1 MQRAQ
6 REALEEQDQA
16 VLVPPAE
23 EEELLPDV
31 GLSLRYE
38 MPVDDE
44 RREFLV
50 SSAQPLETEK
60 AFTDDLDFGHF
71 LSRLAL

>member
-16 VLVPPAE
+16 ALVPPAE

-31 GLSLRYE
+31 GLSLHYE
-38 MPVDDE
+38 TRVDDE

-50 SSAQPLETEK
+50 SSAQPLETEE